1 MKLKL
6 TLPGCVHTQLYNPIK
21 MLISK
26 CNQSES
32 KSISLISV
40 LAVQGNH
47 EVAFKGLTD
56 FMLIL
61 IKSSD
66 LEMSKKSSDLDMT
79 SPIKSINHLAR
90 HVKVT

>member
-1 MKLKL
+1 
-6 TLPGCVHTQLYNPIK
+6 

-47 EVAFKGLTD
+47 EVAYKGLTD

-66 LEMSKKSSDLDMT
+66 LEMSKK
-79 SPIKSINHLAR
+79 
-90 HVKVT
+90 VVT